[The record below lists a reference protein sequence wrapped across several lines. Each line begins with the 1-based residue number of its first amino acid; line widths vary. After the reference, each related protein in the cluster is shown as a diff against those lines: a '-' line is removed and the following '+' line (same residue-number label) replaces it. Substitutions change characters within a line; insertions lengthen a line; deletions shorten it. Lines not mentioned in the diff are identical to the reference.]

1 MLVGFTGDYYC
12 KLSNSETSSVLTN
25 GSLGAGGNYL
35 HCRNPLRD
43 LSVCW
48 VSENT

>member
-1 MLVGFTGDYYC
+1 MLVGFTGHYYC
-12 KLSNSETSSVLTN
+12 KLSNPETSLVLTRS
-25 GSLGAGGNYL
+25 SLVAGGNYL
-35 HCRNPLRD
+35 LCRSPVRD